1 MEVRT
6 TTKGRELIV
15 SLCGELDHHAARE
28 TVTAIERAAEAAM
41 PARLTLDFGG
51 VSFMDS
57 SGIAVAV
64 RVRRRMAALGGGAE
78 LVNVPPQAKKV
89 FDAAAIE
96 RALDA
101 ALPSALAVDFGG
113 VTFMDSSG
121 IAVAMRAMR
130 RMAAL
135 GGRSSLI
142 NVPPQAKRVFDAAG
156 IICTAKE
163 EAT

>member
-6 TTKGRELIV
+6 TTKGRALTV
-15 SLCGELDHHAARE
+15 SLFGELDHHAARE
-28 TVTAIERAAEAAM
+28 TT
-41 PARLTLDFGG
+41 T
-51 VSFMDS
+51 
-57 SGIAVAV
+57 
-64 RVRRRMAALGGGAE
+64 
-78 LVNVPPQAKKV
+78 
-89 FDAAAIE
+89 AIE

-121 IAVAMRAMR
+121 IAVAMRATR

-156 IICTAKE
+156 ILCAPKE
-163 EAT
+163 ETR

>member
-6 TTKGRELIV
+6 STKGR
-15 SLCGELDHHAARE
+15 SLTVRLRGELDHHAARE
-28 TVTAIERAAEAAM
+28 AV
-41 PARLTLDFGG
+41 
-51 VSFMDS
+51 
-57 SGIAVAV
+57 VAV
-64 RVRRRMAALGGGAE
+64 
-78 LVNVPPQAKKV
+78 
-89 FDAAAIE
+89 E

-101 ALPSALAVDFGG
+101 ALPSALTLDFGG

-135 GGRSSLI
+135 GGTSALV

>member
-6 TTKGRELIV
+6 TAKGRALTV
-15 SLCGELDHHAARE
+15 SLLGELDHHAARQAIT
-28 TVTAIERAAEAAM
+28 TV
-41 PARLTLDFGG
+41 
-51 VSFMDS
+51 
-57 SGIAVAV
+57 
-64 RVRRRMAALGGGAE
+64 
-78 LVNVPPQAKKV
+78 
-89 FDAAAIE
+89 E

-101 ALPSALAVDFGG
+101 ALPSALTLDFGG

-135 GGRSSLI
+135 GGTSSLI

-156 IICTAKE
+156 IICSAKE
-163 EAT
+163 ETT